1 MMPYEEKMT
10 SKFQE
15 LLTNLDVLGLNKIN
29 AYLPEYIDQINGQQ
43 LSFTD
48 AMLTLTEAELRWK
61 TEQQTR
67 QRIKHAR
74 FPQEKTLKAF
84 DFNFQ
89 PNINKQEVVGFQDLA
104 FIEKQE
110 NLVFIGSPGVGKTHL
125 AISIGIEAYRQE
137 KRTLFI
143 NFHEL
148 LSCLRVDYEIV
159 VSIDMYTMNKIQQL

>member
-1 MMPYEEKMT
+1 M
-10 SKFQE
+10 
-15 LLTNLDVLGLNKIN
+15 
-29 AYLPEYIDQINGQQ
+29 
-43 LSFTD
+43 
-48 AMLTLTEAELRWK
+48 
-61 TEQQTR
+61 
-67 QRIKHAR
+67 
-74 FPQEKTLKAF
+74 
-84 DFNFQ
+84 
-89 PNINKQEVVGFQDLA
+89 
-104 FIEKQE
+104 EKQE